1 MATLTILLAGAYFV
15 LWCVVVL
22 SDHIQHD
29 VVSMNRNRN
38 FGRRQNVLCAVLTMK
53 SLIHQIGECRTAGII
68 VGVTV
73 FLQVRFKH
81 TGVFLLLP
89 RLGYSSTVATG

>member
-38 FGRRQNVLCAVLTMK
+38 FGRRRQNVLCAVLTMK

-81 TGVFLLLP
+81 TGVFLLLG
-89 RLGYSSTVATG
+89 GYSSTVAAG